1 MLEYDLIIRNGTIV
15 DGTKLP
21 AYRADVAV
29 RKGRIARISGR
40 LKGDARKEIDA
51 TGCIVA
57 PGAVDLHTHYDA
69 QLNWD
74 PYATLSGWHGVTTVS
89 IGQCGFG
96 FAPCRPEDRDL
107 NMRMM
112 NRIESIPYESMKQGM
127 RWDWETF
134 PQYLNS
140 LERQGLGLNV
150 ASLFPYSPL
159 RAYVLGAREARER
172 TSVTDKEMAQIK
184 ALFREGMEAG
194 AFGFSA
200 DKDLIDRPEDGSYL
214 PTHVASREEFLALA
228 EVMRE
233 YGIGHIGWTV
243 GSEAQTSGGVD
254 PLLAEL
260 ARVSGRI
267 VQWGAVAQ
275 FEADPTGI
283 GWRNGLAWLEAM
295 HREGLPIYA
304 QAICMGIDT
313 QFTLAEYNL
322 FDDMPNWIQPLVGTP
337 EERAA
342 KLRKP
347 EVRAAMKKDVA
358 ECEVTIFHKNWHKV
372 KILQVTEERNLPL
385 EGLTIAEL
393 AERMGKDPV
402 DAMLDLALDEGLKT
416 EFALLDLINS
426 DEEAMAEIIK
436 HPFTHLSVSDGGA
449 HTRYLTISAWPTYF
463 LSHWIRDKR
472 LMSLEEA
479 HWKISALPAWL
490 LGVRD
495 RGYLREGMAAD
506 VMVYEQEKLALSP
519 EKPEYA
525 NDFPGGERRI
535 VQKAKGYRAMVVN
548 GEMTFEEGQ
557 CTEALPGRLLRS
569 ADYTS

>member
-1 MLEYDLIIRNGTIV
+1 MPEYDLIIRNGTIV

>member
-1 MLEYDLIIRNGTIV
+1 MPEYDLIIRNGTIV

-21 AYRADVAV
+21 AYKGDVAV
-29 RKGRIARISGR
+29 RRGKIVRISGR
-40 LKGDARKEIDA
+40 LKGDARQDLDA

-57 PGAVDLHTHYDA
+57 PGAIDLHTHYDA

-96 FAPCRPEDRDL
+96 FAPCKPEDRDL

-112 NRIESIPYESMKQGM
+112 NRIESIPYESMKRGM
-127 RWDWETF
+127 RWDWVTF
-134 PQYLNS
+134 PEYLNS
-140 LERQGLGLNV
+140 LQRQGLGLNV

-172 TSVTDKEMAQIK
+172 TSVTDKELAQIK
-184 ALFREGMEAG
+184 ALFREGMAAG

-200 DKDLIDRPEDGSYL
+200 DKDLIDRPEDGSFL

-233 YGIGHIGWTV
+233 YGVGHIGWTI

-275 FEADPTGI
+275 FEADPTGT

-322 FDDMPNWIQPLVGTP
+322 FDDMPNWIYPLVGTP

-347 EVRAAMKKDVA
+347 GVRAAMKKDVA

-372 KILQVTEERNLPL
+372 KILQVAEERNLPY

-393 AERMGKDPV
+393 GKRAGKDPM

-436 HPFTHLSVSDGGA
+436 HPLTHLSVSDGGA

-506 VMVYEQEKLALSP
+506 VMVYEPEKLALSP

-535 VQKAKGYRAMVVN
+535 VQKAKGYRAVVVN
-548 GEMTFEEGQ
+548 GEVTFEEGQ
-557 CTEALPGRLLRS
+557 CTGALPGRLLRS
-569 ADYTS
+569 TDYAS